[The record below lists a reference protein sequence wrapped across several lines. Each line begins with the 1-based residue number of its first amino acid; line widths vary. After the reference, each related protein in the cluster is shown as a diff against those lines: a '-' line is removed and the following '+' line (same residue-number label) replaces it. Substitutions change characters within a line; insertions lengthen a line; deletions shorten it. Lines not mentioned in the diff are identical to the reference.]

1 VTSAKHDGTEKHT
14 DSAAGNYCPIKSTSQ
29 QSWRNGC
36 PLLACS
42 CRCHQRHSKST
53 PNVFDYILGSARGGF
68 YGLYSPPCNERS
80 CARQQTKVAWISYCF
95 PPCLFHG
102 MISFNIST
110 SPLCGLRFGLDF
122 PRLVDRGAEI
132 FLYAEIGSVEGL
144 IGLFQHRKASPR
156 DVQYNTGYTALSVRE
171 PNAIGGQPSICL
183 MLIGRDHA
191 RSTGRRQIAPR
202 CRCRSLC

>member
-1 VTSAKHDGTEKHT
+1 MTALRNIQTLQQGTIALLNRLHSSPGEMAVHCWHVVADVINVIRRAPQTYLTTSLDQHVV
-14 DSAAGNYCPIKSTSQ
+14 DSMAST
-29 QSWRNGC
+29 
-36 PLLACS
+36 A
-42 CRCHQRHSKST
+42 
-53 PNVFDYILGSARGGF
+53 
-68 YGLYSPPCNERS
+68 PPCNERS